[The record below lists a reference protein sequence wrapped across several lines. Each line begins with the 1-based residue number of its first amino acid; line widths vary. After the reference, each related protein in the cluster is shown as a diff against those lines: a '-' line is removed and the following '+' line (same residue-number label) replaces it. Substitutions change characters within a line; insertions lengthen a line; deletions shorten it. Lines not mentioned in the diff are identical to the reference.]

1 MENILEE
8 KNVIVVYGG
17 SFNPIL
23 YSHLSIAEQVVN
35 QFKQVKKVMFVP
47 VSTQYEKAGLIENK
61 HRYEMIKLAISGNEN
76 FLVSDIELKNKE
88 QLHTFQT
95 LQKLQ
100 KQYINHELWFMMGAD
115 NLKEINTWSYV
126 EELFKNYKIVII
138 ERDDDQLEDIIQK
151 NELLK
156 KYQNH
161 LQKLEISITKNM
173 SASYVRQKI
182 KNKESITGFL
192 PPEVEEYIIKNNLYR

>member
-1 MENILEE
+1 ME

-100 KQYINHELWFMMGAD
+100 KQYIDNELWFMMGTD
-115 NLKEINTWSYV
+115 NLKEINTWSYAA
-126 EELFKNYKIVII
+126 ELLKNYKIVII
-138 ERDDDQLEDIIQK
+138 ERDNDQLAEIIEQNK
-151 NELLK
+151 LLK
-156 KYQNH
+156 QYQSH
-161 LQKLEISITKNM
+161 LQKLEIKLVKNM

-182 KNKESITGFL
+182 KNKESITGLL
-192 PPEVEEYIIKNNLYR
+192 PPNVEEYIVKNNLYR